1 MSPLFIGIAL
11 LSYFGLLL
19 GIGYVTGK
27 KATSDGYFVGNRQSL
42 WWLVA
47 LGMLSDS
54 MSGVSFISVPGSVKT
69 AHWSY
74 MQVVMGYVL
83 GYVVI
88 AYVLLPLYYRA
99 QLTSIYTYLGDRFS
113 PLHQQTGSGFFVLS
127 RLMGS
132 AARLYLTAAILQ
144 RYLFDAMGIPFALSV
159 VIIIL
164 LILAYTYKGGIGT
177 LVYTD
182 ALQSVF
188 LIGGVTICLLGLL
201 FATGDWMLLWQ
212 KGLGASPWVRIW
224 ENPISSMFEWN
235 PMVKNYFWKHFLGGA
250 AMCVVMTGLDQNMMQ
265 KNLSCKSLGEAQ
277 KNMITT
283 AGVIFLVNIIFLSLG
298 VMMYEYVE
306 KFGASFSFPT
316 QDGKPYPDGLLPM
329 LALKA
334 NLNLLGE
341 PWLVPLAFVLGLSAA
356 TFSSADSVL
365 TTLTTSIYFD
375 FLQADKRSQ
384 WSEQKKTT
392 IRKQLHL
399 IFAALLFLAILFF
412 RWLNSSSL
420 IDTVLMV
427 ASYTYGPLLGL
438 FLVGMFTSWKPKGK
452 AVVIWSIVSPILVYF
467 LKCTDATGVWVAQ
480 RDISNFNVLESL
492 VYAMNPSGSP
502 WFGNYVFGFE
512 ILIINGLLAA
522 AGYGLL
528 HWIDSNQSTI
538 NKPITE

>member
-1 MSPLFIGIAL
+1 MSPTFIGLAL
-11 LSYFGLLL
+11 FGYFALLL
-19 GIGYVTGK
+19 GIGYVTGR
-27 KATSDGYFVGNRQSL
+27 KATADGYFVGNRQSL

-54 MSGVSFISVPGSVKT
+54 MSGVSFISVPGSVNA
-69 AHWSY
+69 AHWGY
-74 MQVVMGYVL
+74 MQVVLGYVL

-88 AYVLLPLYYRA
+88 AYLLLPLYYKT

-159 VIIIL
+159 IIIIL
-164 LILAYTYKGGIGT
+164 LILAYTYKGGIRT
-177 LVYTD
+177 LVFTD
-182 ALQSVF
+182 ALQSIF
-188 LIGGVTICLLGLL
+188 LIGGVMICLLGLL
-201 FATGDWMLLWQ
+201 FATEWMDFWH
-212 KGLGASPWVRIW
+212 KGVSDAPWVRIAQ
-224 ENPISSMFEWN
+224 SSLSTVFDWN
-235 PMVKNYFWKHFLGGA
+235 PMAKTYFWKHFLGGA
-250 AMCVVMTGLDQNMMQ
+250 AMCIVMTGLDQNMMQ

-283 AGVIFLVNIIFLSLG
+283 GVVIFLVNIVFLSLG
-298 VMMYEYVE
+298 LMMYQYVE
-306 KFGASFSFPT
+306 QLGADFPFPM

-329 LALKA
+329 LALQAK
-334 NLNLLGE
+334 LNLFGT

-375 FLQADKRSQ
+375 FLRVDKRNN
-384 WSEQKKTT
+384 WNETQKNTV
-392 IRKQLHL
+392 RKRLHL
-399 IFAALLFLAILFF
+399 LFAALLFLGILFF

-438 FLVGMFTSWKPKGK
+438 FLVGMFTSWKPVGPM
-452 AVVIWSIVSPILVYF
+452 VVAWSVIAPLLVYI
-467 LKCTDATGVWVAQ
+467 LKCTDAVGVWSMGRNSA
-480 RDISNFNVLESL
+480 NFNAIENL
-492 VYAMNPSGSP
+492 VYLVNPTGKP
-502 WFGNYVFGFE
+502 WFESYVFGYE

-522 AGYGLL
+522 TGYGIL
-528 HWIDSNQSTI
+528 HWIQS
-538 NKPITE
+538 KKKS

>member
-1 MSPLFIGIAL
+1 MSPWFIGIAL

-27 KATSDGYFVGNRQSL
+27 KATSDGYFVGNRQSV

-54 MSGVSFISVPGSVKT
+54 MSGVSFISVPGSVNS
-69 AHWSY
+69 AHWTY
-74 MQVVMGYVL
+74 MQVVLGYVL

-88 AYVLLPLYYRA
+88 AYVLLPLYYKT

-144 RYLFDAMGIPFALSV
+144 RYLFEAMGIPFAVSV
-159 VIIIL
+159 IIIIL
-164 LILAYTYKGGIGT
+164 LILAYTYKGGIKT
-177 LVYTD
+177 LVFTD
-182 ALQSVF
+182 ALQSLF
-188 LIGGVTICLLGLL
+188 LIGGVFICLLGLL
-201 FATGDWMLLWQ
+201 FATEWMDFWN
-212 KGLGASPWVRIW
+212 KGVSDAPWKRIAD
-224 ENPISSMFEWN
+224 SSLSTMFEWN
-235 PMVKNYFWKHFLGGA
+235 PMAKNYFWKHFLGGA
-250 AMCVVMTGLDQNMMQ
+250 AMCIVMTGLDQNMMQ

-283 AGVIFLVNIIFLSLG
+283 GAVIFLVNIVFLSLG
-298 VMMYEYVE
+298 VMMYVYIA
-306 KFGASFSFPT
+306 KFQLAVPVLY
-316 QDGKPYPDGLLPM
+316 GKPYPDGLLPM
-329 LALKA
+329 LALQSNV
-334 NLNLLGE
+334 NLFGI

-375 FLQADKRSQ
+375 FLGADKRHD
-384 WSEQKKTT
+384 WTEEKKNTM
-392 IRKQLHL
+392 RKRLHL
-399 IFAALLFLAILFF
+399 LFAGLLFLAILFF

-438 FLVGMFTSWKPKGK
+438 FLVGMFTAWQPKGK
-452 AVVIWSIVSPILVYF
+452 WVVVWSIVAPLLVYL
-467 LKCTDATGVWVAQ
+467 LKCTDASGVWAAG
-480 RDISNFNVLESL
+480 RKLAAFNPLEKLVFSL
-492 VYAMNPSGSP
+492 HPGGTP
-502 WFGNYVFGFE
+502 WFGDYIFGFE

-522 AGYGLL
+522 LGYALISL
-528 HWIDSNQSTI
+528 RNR
-538 NKPITE
+538 

>member
-1 MSPLFIGIAL
+1 MSALFIGIAL

-19 GIGYVTGK
+19 GIGYITGK
-27 KATSDGYFVGNRQSL
+27 KATSDGYFIGNRQSL

-74 MQVVMGYVL
+74 MQVVLGYVL

-88 AYVLLPLYYRA
+88 AYVLLPLYYRT

-144 RYLFDAMGIPFALSV
+144 RYLFDAMEIPFALSV

-188 LIGGVTICLLGLL
+188 LIGGVSICLLGLL
-201 FATGDWMLLWQ
+201 FSTEWMDFWN
-212 KGLGASPWVRIW
+212 KGVSDAPWIRIAQ
-224 ENPISSMFEWN
+224 NSLSTIFEWN
-235 PMVKNYFWKHFLGGA
+235 PMAKNYFWKHFLGGA

-277 KNMITT
+277 KNMLTT
-283 AGVIFLVNIIFLSLG
+283 AGVIFLVNIVFLSLG

-306 KFGASFSFPT
+306 KFGASFPFPT

-329 LALKA
+329 LALKT
-334 NLNLLGE
+334 NLSLFGA

-384 WSEQKKTT
+384 WSEQRKTRVRKK
-392 IRKQLHL
+392 LHL
-399 IFAALLFLAILFF
+399 VFAALLFLAILFF

-438 FLVGMFTSWKPKGK
+438 FLVGMFTSWKPTGK
-452 AVVIWSIVSPILVYF
+452 AVVVWSIIAPILVYF
-467 LKCTDATGVWVAQ
+467 LKSTDASGVWAAQ
-480 RDISNFNVLESL
+480 RDIGKFNILESI
-492 VYAMNPSGSP
+492 VYTINPNGGP
-502 WFGNYVFGFE
+502 WFGDYIFGFE
-512 ILIINGLLAA
+512 ILIINGLIAA

-528 HWIDSNQSTI
+528 HWIKTNRSTT
-538 NKPITE
+538 K

>member
-1 MSPLFIGIAL
+1 MSPVFIGLAL
-11 LSYFGLLL
+11 LGYFGLLL
-19 GIGYVTGK
+19 GIGYITGK
-27 KATSDGYFVGNRQSL
+27 KATDDGYFVGNRQSL

-54 MSGVSFISVPGSVKT
+54 MSGVSFISVPGSVNS
-69 AHWSY
+69 AHWTY
-74 MQVVMGYVL
+74 MQVVMGYAL
-83 GYVVI
+83 GYGVI
-88 AYVLLPLYYRA
+88 AYVLLPLYYRT

-144 RYLFDAMGIPFALSV
+144 RYLFDAFGVPFALSV

-164 LILAYTYKGGIGT
+164 LILAYTYKGGIRT
-177 LVYTD
+177 LVFTD

-188 LIGGVTICLLGLL
+188 LIGGVAICLMGLL
-201 FATGDWMLLWQ
+201 FATGDWMLLWE
-212 KGLGASPWVRIW
+212 KGAGASPWIRIW
-224 ENPISSMFEWN
+224 DNPMSSMFVWD
-235 PMVKNYFWKHFLGGA
+235 PMAKNYFWKHFLGGA
-250 AMCVVMTGLDQNMMQ
+250 AMTVVMTGLDQNMMQ

-283 AGVIFLVNIIFLSLG
+283 GLVIFLVNIVFLSLG
-298 VMMYEYVE
+298 VMMYQYIEQ
-306 KFGASFSFPT
+306 FGTSFSFPT
-316 QDGKPYPDGLLPM
+316 SNGKPYPDGLLPM
-329 LALKA
+329 LALNG
-334 NLNLLGE
+334 NLNLFGE

-375 FLQADKRSQ
+375 FLRADKRSE
-384 WSEQKKTT
+384 WSEHKKTT
-392 IRKQLHL
+392 VRKQLHL
-399 IFAALLFLAILFF
+399 IFAAWLFLAILFF

-438 FLVGMFTSWKPKGK
+438 FMVGMFTTWKPSGK
-452 AVVIWSIVSPILVYF
+452 AVVVWSITAPILVYL
-467 LKCTDATGVWVAQ
+467 LKCTDASGVWLAQ
-480 RDISNFNVLESL
+480 RDIGNFNALESV
-492 VYAMNPSGSP
+492 VYALNPNGSP
-502 WFGNYVFGFE
+502 WFGNYIFGFE
-512 ILIINGLLAA
+512 ILIINGLVTA

-528 HWIDSNQSTI
+528 SRFHRN
-538 NKPITE
+538 